1 MPTAAFTPTEA
12 QLKEIMVRGPYTRP
26 LEDVYPILTPL
37 AVRRLFCPHAS
48 SSHTTFALTLTP
60 TRACPARHA
69 L

>member
-1 MPTAAFTPTEA
+1 ME
-12 QLKEIMVRGPYTRP
+12 RGPYTRP

-48 SSHTTFALTLTP
+48 YSHTTFALTLTP